1 MEDKIEKENKKIEK
15 ENRDIKKEAQS
26 ISKRLIIITVLIIV
40 LMIGLDQII
49 KTVVVNNF
57 VEPVGF
63 YLIKVNYALNTGMA
77 LGLNEG
83 NNKNIVITIVILI
96 LILNFVINQKDRID
110 RKTVISLCLI
120 TAGGISNLIDR
131 FIYKGVVDYIDMIGF
146 PIFNLADVYIVVGW
160 ILLVVSVISYSTKK
174 E

>member
-1 MEDKIEKENKKIEK
+1 MEDKIEKENKKNEK
-15 ENRDIKKEAQS
+15 EMIKKEAKS
-26 ISKRLIIITVLIIV
+26 VNKKIVIITVLIIA

-63 YLIKVNYALNTGMA
+63 YLIKINYALNTGMA

-83 NNKNIVITIVILI
+83 NNKNIVVTIIILI

-110 RKTVISLCLI
+110 RKTGISLCLI

-146 PIFNLADVYIVVGW
+146 PIFNLADVYIVIGW

>member
-1 MEDKIEKENKKIEK
+1 MEDKIKKDNKNTDKKVDSINKKIV
-15 ENRDIKKEAQS
+15 
-26 ISKRLIIITVLIIV
+26 IITVLIIT
-40 LMIGLDQII
+40 LMIGLDQVI

-57 VEPVGF
+57 IEPVGF
-63 YLIKVNYALNTGMA
+63 YLIKINYALNTGMA
-77 LGLNEG
+77 FGLNEG
-83 NNKNIVITIVILI
+83 NNKNIVVTIIILI

-110 RKTVISLCLI
+110 KKTGISLCLI
-120 TAGGISNLIDR
+120 TAGGISDLIDR

-160 ILLVVSVISYSTKK
+160 VLLVVSVISYSTKK